1 MKKVRKSRLT
11 FPDAMIWVGTV
22 RVPVNALRRSTF
34 NVQRP
39 TQLHLAIRTVSK
51 KKKSFVAITTQ
62 PEFTKLFLFRS
73 SLGVCSLA
81 RTINLSCPARARLFP
96 IFNTNKLA
104 PERLLGLETVVNLPI
119 PLPQYSRIPHR
130 PLRTDKKALSYCHV
144 SNSSRRPLVTKL
156 STYSQ

>member
-1 MKKVRKSRLT
+1 
-11 FPDAMIWVGTV
+11 MIWVGTV
-22 RVPVNALRRSTF
+22 RVPVNALRRSMF
-34 NVQRP
+34 NVQRNCI
-39 TQLHLAIRTVSK
+39 LLYVLYLKR
-51 KKKSFVAITTQ
+51 KKSFVAITTQ
-62 PEFTKLFLFRS
+62 PEFIKLFLFRS